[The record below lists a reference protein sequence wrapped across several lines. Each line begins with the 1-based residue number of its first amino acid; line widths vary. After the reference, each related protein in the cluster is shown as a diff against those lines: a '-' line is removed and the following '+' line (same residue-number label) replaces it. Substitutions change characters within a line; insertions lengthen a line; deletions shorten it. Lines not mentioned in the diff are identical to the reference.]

1 MPIAIE
7 KVVKRF
13 GQVRAVD
20 GLDLVIEDG
29 RFVCLLG
36 PSGCGKTTTLRML
49 AGLEFPES
57 GRIRSGGRVLSDG
70 DTGVFVA
77 PEKRGVGL
85 VFQSYALWP
94 HMTVTQNIA
103 FGLEERGWPRDKRV
117 ARVSELLDL
126 LRIADL
132 GARYPSQ
139 LSGGQQQRVALARS
153 LAPGTEL
160 LLLDEPLS
168 NLDAQLRLE
177 MRAELKRLHE
187 RLRTTIVFV
196 THDQL
201 EAMTMATDVA
211 VMKDGRLQ
219 QYATPLEVYRRPAN
233 EFVAAFMGSPAMNML
248 RVGDGATAALAR
260 RLAEWLARARRPAG
274 EIRTIGVRP
283 EAIALAPATA
293 VPDGERWR
301 ERATV
306 EAVLPTGAEWIVRL
320 RAADAVMF
328 ALTTRDPMLES
339 GSEIAL
345 EVPRDAFHLFGED
358 GTRLAETSGAAGPMP
373 LVARA

>member
-1 MPIAIE
+1 MPLRIE
-7 KVVKRF
+7 GVEKRF

-20 GLDLVIEDG
+20 GLDLTIEDG

-49 AGLEFPES
+49 AGLEFPDA
-57 GRIRSGGRVLSDG
+57 GRIRSDDRVLSDG
-70 DTGVFVA
+70 GTGAFVP
-77 PEKRGVGL
+77 PERRGVGL

-103 FGLEERGWPRDKRV
+103 FGLEMRRWDRDRRARRV
-117 ARVSELLDL
+117 TELLDL
-126 LRIADL
+126 LRIGDL

-153 LAPGTEL
+153 LAPGTEV

-187 RLRTTIVFV
+187 RLGTTIVFV

-211 VMKDGRLQ
+211 VMRHGRLQ
-219 QYATPLEVYRRPAN
+219 QYASPLEVYRRPAN
-233 EFVAAFMGSPAMNML
+233 TFVATFMGSPTMNML
-248 RVGDGATAALAR
+248 GVDDPATRDLAR
-260 RLAEWLARARRPAG
+260 SVRGWLERRGRVPDG
-274 EIRTIGVRP
+274 IGTIGVRP
-283 EAIALAPATA
+283 EAIAFGGGGG
-293 VPDGERWR
+293 DRWT
-301 ERATV
+301 ERAAI
-306 EAVLPTGAEWIVRL
+306 EAVLPTGAEWVVRL
-320 RAADAVMF
+320 RVGGAVLF
-328 ALTTRDPMLES
+328 ALATHDPHVGS
-339 GSEIAL
+339 GADVAITVTSE
-345 EVPRDAFHLFGED
+345 AFHLFDAD
-358 GTRLAETSGAAGPMP
+358 GI
-373 LVARA
+373 RA